1 MTNIDIAKMDRNFH
15 VNAVIQR
22 EGLEFHDPRKQP
34 FALYGVFYRDGMY
47 RRMPEEVAKSVS
59 DFVGLQHTY
68 CAGGRVRFVTDS
80 PYIAIHAEFG
90 RACKLS
96 HFPLTGSRG
105 FDLYQDGIYC
115 KTFVPPYDAEE
126 GFESI
131 CDVQKTGMHEYL
143 LHLPTYSELTAFYI
157 GLAKGCTVQAAPAYR
172 LNKPVVFYGSS
183 ITQGACSSRP
193 GNAYSNIISRKL
205 DIDHINLGFSG
216 NAKGEIEMAEH
227 IASLDMAAFVSDYDY
242 NAPNAEHLAA
252 THERLFQCVRKAHPE
267 IPILLLPR
275 PKFYPTAE
283 DRERAAIVRRTYEN
297 AIAAG
302 DRNVYFL
309 SGPELMALCGNE
321 GTVDAVHPS
330 DFGFASMAKAIGDVL
345 EKVL

>member
-1 MTNIDIAKMDRNFH
+1 MASIDIAKIDRNF
-15 VNAVIQR
+15 AVEVTVQR
-22 EGLEFHDPRKQP
+22 EGLVFHDPREHP
-34 FALYGVFYRDGMY
+34 FALYGLFYRDGMY
-47 RRMPEEVAKSVS
+47 RRMPEDVAKSVS
-59 DFVGLQHTY
+59 EFVGLQHTY

-90 RACKLS
+90 RVCRMS

-105 FDLYQDGIYC
+105 FDLYQDGIYR
-115 KTFVPPYDAEE
+115 KTFVPPWYEE
-126 GFESI
+126 AGFESI
-131 CDVQKTGMHEYL
+131 YDVQETGMHEYL
-143 LHLPTYSELTAFYI
+143 LHFPTYSEMPAFYI
-157 GLAKGCTVQAAPAYR
+157 GLAEGCNIRPAPAYR
-172 LNKPVVFYGSS
+172 LSKPVVFYGSS
-183 ITQGACSSRP
+183 ITQGGCSSRP
-193 GNAYSNIISRKL
+193 GNAYSNIISRRL
-205 DIDHINLGFSG
+205 DVDHINLGFSG
-216 NAKGEIEMAEH
+216 NAKGEMEMAEH

-252 THERLFQCVRKAHPE
+252 THERLFQCVRKAHPD

-275 PKFYPTAE
+275 PKFYPSAE
-283 DRERAAIVRRTYEN
+283 DQERAAIVRRTYEN

-321 GTVDAVHPS
+321 GTVDGVHPT
-330 DFGFASMAKAIGDVL
+330 DFGFYSMAKAIGDVL

>member
-1 MTNIDIAKMDRNFH
+1 MPYIDIAQMDQNFK
-15 VNAVIQR
+15 VETALDRTDLQ
-22 EGLEFHDPRKQP
+22 FHDPRKAP
-34 FALYGVFYRDGMY
+34 FALYGVFYQDGKY
-47 RRMPEEVAKSVS
+47 RRMPEKAAQAVS
-59 DFVGLQHTY
+59 DWVHIQHAY

-80 PYIAIHAEFG
+80 PYIAIHTEFG
-90 RACKLS
+90 RACKMS

-115 KTFVPPYDAEE
+115 KTFVPPYDAED

-131 CDVQKTGMHEYL
+131 YDVQKPGLHEYL
-143 LHLPTYSELTAFYI
+143 LHLPTYSELTVFYI
-157 GLAKGCTVQAAPAYR
+157 GLAQGANMEAAPAYR
-172 LNKPVVFYGSS
+172 LERPVVFYGSS
-183 ITQGACSSRP
+183 ITQGGCSSRP
-193 GNAYSNIISRKL
+193 GNAYSNIISRRL

-216 NAKGEIEMAEH
+216 NAKGEWEMAEY

-252 THERLFQCVRKAHPE
+252 THERLFQCVRKSHPD

-275 PKFYPTAE
+275 PKFYPTEE
-283 DRERAAIVRRTYEN
+283 DIARAAIVRRTMEN

-309 SGPELMALCGNE
+309 SGPELMALCENE
-321 GTVDAVHPS
+321 GTVDGVHPN
-330 DFGFASMAKAIGDVL
+330 DFGFTSMAKAIGDVL